1 MNRVLFRSCLGLLAA
16 CAGCATPGTKTEAD
30 SKPPEDP
37 TAWATPALAHEAPD
51 GSGSSSTRGG
61 GSVGGGG
68 GGFFKS
74 TRLRGAMS
82 SEGADIEKS
91 LGVN

>member
-1 MNRVLFRSCLGLLAA
+1 MKRAILRSCLGLLALS
-16 CAGCATPGTKTEAD
+16 AGCSAPAKQVAH

-37 TAWATPALAHEAPD
+37 TAWSDSAVTLDAGD
-51 GSGSSSTRGG
+51 SGGG
-61 GSVGGGG
+61 GSTAGAGK
-68 GGFFKS
+68 GFLKS

-82 SEGADIEKS
+82 SEGADIERS

>member
-1 MNRVLFRSCLGLLAA
+1 MKRAILRTCLALLAVS
-16 CAGCATPGTKTEAD
+16 AGCNAPDKQVAH

-37 TAWATPALAHEAPD
+37 TAW
-51 GSGSSSTRGG
+51 SGSAVTRDDD
-61 GSVGGGG
+61 SGGGG
-68 GGFFKS
+68 GSGGVGKGFLKP

-82 SEGADIEKS
+82 SEGADIERS

>member
-1 MNRVLFRSCLGLLAA
+1 MKRAILRACLALLTAG
-16 CAGCATPGTKTEAD
+16 AGCSAPARQTAQ

-37 TAWATPALAHEAPD
+37 TAW
-51 GSGSSSTRGG
+51 SGSSVTRDD
-61 GSVGGGG
+61 SGGGG
-68 GGFFKS
+68 GMAGGKGFLKP

-82 SEGADIEKS
+82 SEGADIERS

>member
-1 MNRVLFRSCLGLLAA
+1 MKRAIFRSCLGVLAVS
-16 CAGCATPGTKTEAD
+16 AGCSTPSKQAGPA
-30 SKPPEDP
+30 KPPEDP
-37 TAWATPALAHEAPD
+37 TAWSAPAV
-51 GSGSSSTRGG
+51 TREDSGG
-61 GSVGGGG
+61 GSMGGGGG

-82 SEGADIEKS
+82 SEGADIERS

>member
-1 MNRVLFRSCLGLLAA
+1 MKRAILRPWLGLLALS
-16 CAGCATPGTKTEAD
+16 AGCSAPARQVSH

-37 TAWATPALAHEAPD
+37 TAWSGSAVTRDESG
-51 GSGSSSTRGG
+51 GSGAGK
-61 GSVGGGG
+61 
-68 GGFFKS
+68 GFLKP

-82 SEGADIEKS
+82 SEGADIERS